1 MTLDL
6 RYKILAGQRRS
17 VDPSTQ
23 RVDDIAKGFVAGDGV
38 VGILDPKLDR
48 TGYFQLILGKIGSVD
63 DDMGGCRHFSEVRG

>member
-48 TGYFQLILGKIGSVD
+48 TGYFQLILGKSGSVD